1 MALSV
6 SDVGTTAEL
15 GFNIGGISVLVSGPG
30 HMKFRMG
37 EAYSGFTGMS
47 EPDIV
52 LAVHGPEKN
61 IAGRISGGL
70 VFDSGLTWHLNHD
83 NGRNVF
89 SFYSQDY
96 GKLPH
101 KIAVIDEEFKS
112 GDIFFGEMTDNI
124 CEPLEYPLDEVLMVN
139 LLAVGRGLMAHGCG
153 MEIRG
158 DGLLFV
164 GVSGSGK
171 STMAKI
177 AMKSA
182 GAKILNDDRTIMRK
196 IGSEYFIYGT
206 PWHGEIDECC
216 SESAPLKKIFF
227 IKHAKDNKIRK
238 LSPADAVSRF
248 ISSSFPPF
256 WSDKGMEFTMQFL
269 SELVSDIPVYELGFL
284 PEERVLELINRD
296 I

>member
-1 MALSV
+1 LPLSNICV
-6 SDVGTTAEL
+6 GADVR
-15 GFNIGGISVLVSGPG
+15 FNIGGASILVSGPS
-30 HMKFRMG
+30 HMKFRID
-37 EAYSGFTGMS
+37 ESYSGFTGIS

-52 LAVHGPEKN
+52 LSVHGPEKN
-61 IAGRISGGL
+61 IAKYISGRL
-70 VFDSGLTWHLNHD
+70 VFDSGLTWRLNRD
-83 NGRNVF
+83 NASHIF
-89 SFYSQDY
+89 SFYSRDF

-101 KIAVIDEEFKS
+101 KVAVIDEDFKS
-112 GDIFFGEMTDNI
+112 GDIFLGEIADNI

-139 LLAVGRGLMAHGCG
+139 LLAAGRGIMAHGCG
-153 MEIRG
+153 MKMGG

-177 AMKSA
+177 AMKA
-182 GAKILNDDRTIMRK
+182 AQAKILNDDRTVIRK
-196 IGSEYFIYGT
+196 MGSEYFIYGT

-216 SESAPLKKIFF
+216 PDHAPLKKLFF

-248 ISSSFPPF
+248 ISCSFPPF
-256 WSDKGMEFTMQFL
+256 WSDKGMEFTLQFL
-269 SELVSDIPVYELGFL
+269 SELVSDIPAYELGFL
-284 PEERVLELINRD
+284 PDERVLELIDKD